1 MTSPNPFRISGTGCA
16 LVDYLYKPVDFSSQV
31 FRKYLS
37 QQPGDGGLSPGK
49 LVFTE
54 ELEKFAGNNYQDIRK
69 DITEENDPV
78 AMNIGGPSI
87 VSLIHATQ
95 MLTGSGLDA
104 DVRFYGCHGND
115 QAGHFIEQR
124 LSSTP
129 LQIGDYKVV
138 EKYTPFTDV
147 LVDPSYDA
155 GHGER
160 VFINNIGA
168 AWDLY
173 PGDLD
178 EAFFDSDLV
187 VFGATALVPNLH
199 RSLKELLM
207 KARTKGAVTIVNTV
221 FDFLSEKQDP
231 DKPWPMGGTSDS
243 YPYIDLLITDHDE
256 ALRHSGCKS
265 AQEALAF
272 FKEQGTGAAIVTHGP
287 NPVQYYSQSRLFN
300 KSGFS
305 RLPVSDRVVTQI
317 RKNPALA
324 GDTTG
329 CGDNFTGGVIASIA
343 SQRIGNR
350 KEPVDLVKAVA
361 LGIASGG
368 FTCFYH
374 GGTYIEQHPGE
385 KAQLV
390 MDYYD
395 DYLKQI
401 AIGR

>member
-1 MTSPNPFRISGTGCA
+1 MTPNSFRISGTGCA
-16 LVDYLYKPVDFSSQV
+16 LVDYLYKPVDFSSQT
-31 FRKYLS
+31 FRKYFS
-37 QQPGDGGLSPGK
+37 QRPGDGGLLPGK

-54 ELEKFAGNNYQDIRK
+54 ELEKFAGRQYEDIRK
-69 DITEENDPV
+69 DITEGMDPV
-78 AMNIGGPSI
+78 AVNIGGPSI
-87 VSLIHATQ
+87 VSLIHASQ
-95 MLTGSGLDA
+95 MLTGSSLNA
-104 DVRFYGCHGND
+104 TVRFYGCRGND
-115 QAGHFIEQR
+115 QAGGFIEKK
-124 LSSTP
+124 LISTP
-129 LQIGDYKVV
+129 LHIGAYKVV
-138 EKYTPFTDV
+138 DRYTPFTDV

-173 PGDLD
+173 PDDLD

-187 VFGATALVPNLH
+187 VFGATALVPKLH

-207 KARTKGAVTIVNTV
+207 KARAKGAFTVVNTV

-231 DKPWPMGGTSDS
+231 DKPWPMGGASDS

-256 ALRHSGCKS
+256 ALRHSGCQS
-265 AQEALAF
+265 TEEALTF
-272 FKEQGTGAAIVTHGP
+272 FRKQGTGAAIVTHGP
-287 NPVQYYSQSRLFN
+287 NPVQYYSQSGLFAQTDHAA
-300 KSGFS
+300 
-305 RLPVSDRVVTQI
+305 LPVSDRVVSEI

-329 CGDNFTGGVIASIA
+329 CGDNFTGGVIASVA
-343 SQRIGNR
+343 SQLIEN
-350 KEPVDLVKAVA
+350 KQKQVDLMRAVA

-390 MDYYD
+390 MDYYE
-395 DYLKQI
+395 DYVKQI
-401 AIGR
+401 NGH